1 MKSLIENRFGLLVL
15 VLVALGALY
24 GVAYA
29 SRPAPVAHTPS
40 KPVRALMESLTTVCP
55 SPGGSRVS
63 VVTPPGAQGKGSATV
78 GEVTRAPAADED
90 ASGADASGGDAS
102 GGDAANK
109 DAQKKGAPKKGAA
122 DEPTRLE
129 QPGVL
134 WQQDVKA
141 GTAPLVV
148 AGAGSMAAGLEAAQT
163 ARLDAGT
170 QRGLASVRCAEP
182 GSDAWF
188 VGPGP
193 AAAAMTLYLTNADS
207 APANVEVMI
216 YAGEGPV
223 LSDRG
228 SGMVLQPGE
237 HRTVKLSDLAP
248 SPLVMAVEVSTSGG
262 RVAAAIKAVLGKDKG
277 VDWLPAA
284 APPATQVVVPGIPG
298 MAGLRELYVTAP
310 GEQDTVVQV
319 KAVLKDGSY
328 ALKNKETVDV
338 LAGSTST
345 FDLSTGIGGQPAA
358 LVLTSDVPI
367 IAGMKITG
375 TGLSQDVAFA
385 AGASPIDLGSVV
397 ADNRVA
403 RKQESR
409 LVLSAPFAAATLKLQ
424 LVPKRGAAPEPVEVK
439 VPAARTKEIKL
450 AAPPG
455 GESGF
460 SVVLQPQPGSGPVYG
475 GRALVE
481 DTPGGQL
488 VTVQPLA
495 PATIWA
501 LVPPTA
507 DSPSAVLP

>member
-1 MKSLIENRFGLLVL
+1 VKSLIENRFGLLAL

-29 SRPAPVAHTPS
+29 SRPAPVVHTPP

-63 VVTPPGAQGKGSATV
+63 VVTPPGAQGQGSATV
-78 GEVTRAPAADED
+78 GEITETPAPDEGAPPQD
-90 ASGADASGGDAS
+90 APG
-102 GGDAANK
+102 K
-109 DAQKKGAPKKGAA
+109 DAPKKGAKKGA
-122 DEPTRLE
+122 GDKAEKPPAALE

-134 WQQDVKA
+134 WQQDMKA
-141 GTAPLVV
+141 GTAPLAV
-148 AGAGSMAAGLEAAQT
+148 AGTGSMAAGLEAAQT
-163 ARLDAGT
+163 ARADAGS
-170 QRGLASVRCAEP
+170 QRGLASTRCVEP
-182 GSDAWF
+182 GADAWF

-262 RVAAAIKAVLGKDKG
+262 RVAAAIKAVLGKAEG
-277 VDWLPAA
+277 VDWLPVA
-284 APPATQVVVPGIPG
+284 APPSTQVVVPGIPG

-375 TGLSQDVAFA
+375 TGLSQDVAFT

-397 ADNRVA
+397 ADNRVT

-409 LVLSAPFAAATLKLQ
+409 LVLSAPFAAATLKVQ
-424 LVPKRGAAPEPVEVK
+424 LVPKRGAVPEPVEVK
-439 VPAARTKEIKL
+439 VPAARTKEVKL

-460 SVVLQPQPGSGPVYG
+460 SVVIQPQPGSGPVYG
-475 GRALVE
+475 GRVLVE
-481 DTPGGQL
+481 DTPSGQL
-488 VTVQPLA
+488 ITDQPLA